1 MGHGRRSTEEFCIAH
16 IESPIVGVC
25 STQVDL
31 RANVLRFTN
40 LDIAL
45 PFLQGSDLPPA
56 ARMLAEEGITL
67 GHCATVALSATRLP
81 ST

>member
-1 MGHGRRSTEEFCIAH
+1 MQI
-16 IESPIVGVC
+16 
-25 STQVDL
+25 DL

-56 ARMLAEEGITL
+56 ARMLAEEGMYRI
-67 GHCATVALSATRLP
+67 GMRHSQP
-81 ST
+81 GS

>member
-1 MGHGRRSTEEFCIAH
+1 MT
-16 IESPIVGVC
+16 SPCGCVQI
-25 STQVDL
+25 DL

-56 ARMLAEEGITL
+56 ARMLAEEG
-67 GHCATVALSATRLP
+67 ANPKASASVACTG
-81 ST
+81 